1 MRSLAVALA
10 VLLTLPVAL
19 SPAWAGP
26 RARREGRTPTDRV
39 QPADPFLYEITTAD
53 LVLGEEKVTTGRIK
67 SVADAGRAVTLED
80 GTVLLVPKSA
90 TVRNTQLERGKA
102 LAAYYL
108 ERGAHKVAISIEVRP
123 GNNVLAD

>member
-10 VLLTLPVAL
+10 VLVTLPGAL

-26 RARREGRTPTDRV
+26 RARREGRTPTDRA
-39 QPADPFLYEITTAD
+39 QPADPFLEITTAD

-80 GTVLLVPKSA
+80 GTVLLVPRSA
-90 TVRNTQLERGKA
+90 MVRNDRLERGKA

-123 GNNVLAD
+123 GNNVVAD